1 MGVAAS
7 DTFYSFLTFAS
18 AHNAQIVDENG
29 KIVLDQPKNRAA
41 MIAAVKDYAS
51 IAEKGCTP
59 PSSVNWLDPDNNVAF
74 HNKQTIG
81 THNATIS
88 IAGKWLDD
96 SKNQSL
102 TAEQLATADDNY
114 KNKVRTIG
122 FPKKP
127 GGNAVM
133 NFALATYLIPAAFL
147 AVPMYKAMCQYGLL
161 NSQWSLILAMVTL
174 ASPYAIWVLKQA
186 SDKLLFELD
195 EAAIMDGATPLQIF
209 RLVYLPLMKP
219 SLLAIGTY
227 ALLLA
232 WNEYLYAFL
241 LFSKD
246 SDVTL
251 AVALGHFLSA
261 DDSPWNLLMAT
272 GLVYALPP
280 AAIYHAFRNYMV
292 GGLTA
297 GATKG

>member
-1 MGVAAS
+1 MRKYLNEAGLWLIGLPVFLWTVIPIWHLTVLSFSPKDDVTAGTWLPSQFTVQNFEIIAGQKHYYLNHFWQQFGNSLFIAVVAGLLTLLIA
-7 DTFYSFLTFAS
+7 TFA
-18 AHNAQIVDENG
+18 AF
-29 KIVLDQPKNRAA
+29 
-41 MIAAVKDYAS
+41 S
-51 IAEKGCTP
+51 ISRLKTRGG
-59 PSSVNWLDPDNNVAF
+59 SV
-74 HNKQTIG
+74 
-81 THNATIS
+81 
-88 IAGKWLDD
+88 
-96 SKNQSL
+96 
-102 TAEQLATADDNY
+102 
-114 KNKVRTIG
+114 
-122 FPKKP
+122 
-127 GGNAVM
+127 VM
-133 NFALATYLIPAAFL
+133 NFALTTYLIPAAFL
-147 AVPMYKAMCQYGLL
+147 AVPMYKVMGQYGLL

-186 SDKLLFELD
+186 SDKLPYELD
-195 EAAIMDGATPLQIF
+195 EAAIMDGATPLQIL

-219 SLLAIGTY
+219 SLVAIGTY

-241 LFSKD
+241 LLSKD

-280 AAIYHAFRNYMV
+280 AAIYYAFRKYMV

>member
-1 MGVAAS
+1 MRKFFNEAGLILIGVPVFLWTVIPIWHLVVLSFSPRDDVTSGTWLPSQFTIQNFQVIAGQKH
-7 DTFYSFLTFAS
+7 FYLNHFWQQFANSLFVAVVAGVLTLVIATFA
-18 AHNAQIVDENG
+18 
-29 KIVLDQPKNRAA
+29 
-41 MIAAVKDYAS
+41 
-51 IAEKGCTP
+51 
-59 PSSVNWLDPDNNVAF
+59 AF
-74 HNKQTIG
+74 
-81 THNATIS
+81 AIS
-88 IAGKWLDD
+88 RLK
-96 SKNQSL
+96 
-102 TAEQLATADDNY
+102 T
-114 KNKVRTIG
+114 R
-122 FPKKP
+122 
-127 GGNAVM
+127 GGNMVM

-147 AVPMYKAMCQYGLL
+147 AVPMYKTMGQYGLL

-186 SDKLLFELD
+186 SDKLPYELD
-195 EAAIMDGATPLQIF
+195 EAAIMDGATPMQIF

-219 SLLAIGTY
+219 SLVAIGTY

-241 LFSKD
+241 LLSKD

-280 AAIYHAFRNYMV
+280 AAIYYAFRNYMV

>member
-1 MGVAAS
+1 MRKYLNEAGLWLIGLPVFLWTVIPIWHLTVLSFSPKDDVTAGTWLPSQFTVQNFEIIAGQKHYYLNHFWQQFGNSLFIAVAAGLL
-7 DTFYSFLTFAS
+7 TLGIATFA
-18 AHNAQIVDENG
+18 AF
-29 KIVLDQPKNRAA
+29 
-41 MIAAVKDYAS
+41 S
-51 IAEKGCTP
+51 ISPLKT
-59 PSSVNWLDPDNNVAF
+59 
-74 HNKQTIG
+74 
-81 THNATIS
+81 
-88 IAGKWLDD
+88 
-96 SKNQSL
+96 
-102 TAEQLATADDNY
+102 
-114 KNKVRTIG
+114 R
-122 FPKKP
+122 
-127 GGNAVM
+127 GGSMVM

-147 AVPMYKAMCQYGLL
+147 AVPMYKVMGQYGLL

-186 SDKLLFELD
+186 SDKLPYELD
-195 EAAIMDGATPLQIF
+195 EAAIMDGATPLQIL

-219 SLLAIGTY
+219 SLVAIGTY

-241 LFSKD
+241 LLSKD

-280 AAIYHAFRNYMV
+280 AAIYYAFRKYMV

>member
-1 MGVAAS
+1 MFIALAAGLL
-7 DTFYSFLTFAS
+7 TLTIATFA
-18 AHNAQIVDENG
+18 
-29 KIVLDQPKNRAA
+29 
-41 MIAAVKDYAS
+41 
-51 IAEKGCTP
+51 
-59 PSSVNWLDPDNNVAF
+59 AF
-74 HNKQTIG
+74 
-81 THNATIS
+81 AIS
-88 IAGKWLDD
+88 RLKA
-96 SKNQSL
+96 
-102 TAEQLATADDNY
+102 
-114 KNKVRTIG
+114 
-122 FPKKP
+122 P

-147 AVPMYKAMCQYGLL
+147 AVPMYKAMGQYGLL

-186 SDKLLFELD
+186 SDKLPFELD
-195 EAAIMDGATPLQIF
+195 EAAIMDGATPMQIF

-219 SLLAIGTY
+219 SLVAIGTY

-241 LFSKD
+241 LLSKD

-280 AAIYHAFRNYMV
+280 AAIYYAFRNYMV